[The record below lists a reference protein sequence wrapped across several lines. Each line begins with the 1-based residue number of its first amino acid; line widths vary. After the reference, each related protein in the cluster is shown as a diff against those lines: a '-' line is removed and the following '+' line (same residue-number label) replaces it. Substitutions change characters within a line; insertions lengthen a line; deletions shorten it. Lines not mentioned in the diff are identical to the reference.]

1 MSESD
6 LFVGIEPALLDFE
19 GAPTVIGPA
28 TVVRAGHPI
37 LKGRESLFRPLT
49 VTFEVEKP
57 EPKAKAAEKAEPKR
71 AEPEPKVEPEK
82 RLHTR

>member
-37 LKGRESLFRPLT
+37 MKGRESLFRPLV
-49 VTFEVEKP
+49 VTFEVEKAA
-57 EPKAKAAEKAEPKR
+57 PKAETKAAPKAEEKP
-71 AEPEPKVEPEK
+71 VEK
-82 RLHTR
+82 RTTHTR

>member
-28 TVVRAGHPI
+28 TVVRRGHPI

-57 EPKAKAAEKAEPKR
+57 EAKAASKPEPKR